1 MTSALTDLTSKGRGD
16 RVNVRNARAW
26 SVPRGTQSREGG
38 AGAVLIKGRGGGA
51 PRRGCGH
58 REEPRCVD
66 AWGTQGRG
74 SRQRRPVCGR
84 STVSWGQGRGVD
96 GIEIR
101 GEAGLK
107 HGSFL
112 LGRSSYINPNSSPS
126 SSEEATSP
134 LGDTWAPSSL
144 LRTTTLLGMRGVGG
158 GAGVWEA
165 REGMG
170 LTSSKLSQ
178 NFWFPSP
185 ALDLTARTPSSCHL
199 QDSP

>member
-158 GAGVWEA
+158 GLESGRPGRGW
-165 REGMG
+165 G
-170 LTSSKLSQ
+170 
-178 NFWFPSP
+178 SP
-185 ALDLTARTPSSCHL
+185 PAS
-199 QDSP
+199 